1 MFEHERELLLSG
13 EYLVMNTLSFDLN
26 INHPYKPLLSTIR
39 QFDNEAGPVKHLAQV
54 AWNFVNDG

>member
-1 MFEHERELLLSG
+1 MFEHERELLLAG

-39 QFDNEAGPVKHLAQV
+39 KFDKEGPLKHLAQV
-54 AWNFVNDG
+54 SWNFVNDG